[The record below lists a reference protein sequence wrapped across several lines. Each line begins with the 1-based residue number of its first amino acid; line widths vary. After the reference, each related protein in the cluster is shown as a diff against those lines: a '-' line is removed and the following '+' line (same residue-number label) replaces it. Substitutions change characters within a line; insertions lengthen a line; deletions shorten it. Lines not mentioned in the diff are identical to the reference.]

1 MGTRIYYNSL
11 GEIMPADIVREIYK
25 WIRHWNRRDATDRVD
40 AFRQDYGS
48 LWSTVMAEI
57 SKTVPRYTFFLY
69 LFHGQRLN
77 VSVYSPDCNP
87 EKWPGRS
94 LADTVITRRVASIHT
109 EILRSSSESQPVRVL
124 SQSIGHR

>member
-11 GEIMPADIVREIYK
+11 AEIMPADLVREIYK

-40 AFRQDYGS
+40 AFRQNYGS
-48 LWSTVMAEI
+48 SWAAVMADIRE
-57 SKTVPRYTFFLY
+57 KVPRYTFYLY

-77 VSVYSPDCNP
+77 VSVYSPDCAP

-94 LADTVITRRVASIHT
+94 LTNTVITRRVASIHT
-109 EILRSSSESQPVRVL
+109 EFMRSRVL
-124 SQSIGHR
+124 VQSIGHR